1 MATQRVT
8 FQSPVNLDLY
18 ACQAVKLC
26 LVDSWDA
33 KVVSGSAVI
42 DAVVANSFRY
52 LGGAGRFRS
61 PVFNTRQSP
70 IIQYEFE
77 VDDTQFNIDGGTGNP
92 YILTCADIVSVVD
105 PCTYDKLDARIAA
118 LEAPGLVFTPEDGQ
132 DIVLSDEGSGE
143 GDLQN

>member
-18 ACQAVKLC
+18 ACQPVKLC
-26 LVDSWDA
+26 LVDGWDA

-42 DAVVANSFRY
+42 DAVVANGVRY
-52 LGGAGRFRS
+52 LGGSGFFKNK
-61 PVFNTRQSP
+61 VFNTRQSP
-70 IIQYEFE
+70 VIQYEFE

-105 PCTYDKLDARIAA
+105 PCTYDKLDARITV
-118 LEAPGLVFTPEDGQ
+118 LETPPEIVFTPD
-132 DIVLSDEGSGE
+132 DDNDPVE
-143 GDLQN
+143 GDLQ